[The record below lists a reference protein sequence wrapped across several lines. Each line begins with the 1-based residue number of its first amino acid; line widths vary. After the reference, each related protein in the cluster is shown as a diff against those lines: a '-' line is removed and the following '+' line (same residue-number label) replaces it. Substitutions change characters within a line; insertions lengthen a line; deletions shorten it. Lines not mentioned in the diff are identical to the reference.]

1 MSDNIA
7 DIVGGDEN
15 TVPDAADTAQ
25 DAAAAS
31 ADKGAETAQKDA
43 PAEEPKMVPLQA
55 LHEERARIKQM
66 RSELEAEK
74 RARAADMEK
83 LQKRLE
89 ILAKGPD
96 PEPPAFEQDPASHL
110 KYQLDSVQERLA
122 QQQKIDQERQQQ
134 AEQQA
139 AFQRLAQQIDASERH
154 FVQQTPDY
162 QDALQHL
169 RTMRVRELT
178 EGFGVDQ
185 SLAAQQAERELME
198 FAIANA
204 QRGVNPAEAAYRI
217 AGVRGYAKKA
227 APAQTAQEKLE
238 TQQRGA
244 AAKSLGG
251 GGSPAKGLSIEAL
264 AAMSEDE
271 FAKLTPEQWRK
282 AMGG

>member
-15 TVPDAADTAQ
+15 TVPDAADTAAQ
-25 DAAAAS
+25 DAAAAN
-31 ADKGAETAQKDA
+31 AGKGAEPAQKDTT
-43 PAEEPKMVPLQA
+43 AEEPKMVPLQA

-66 RSELEAEK
+66 RSELEAERK
-74 RARAADMEK
+74 ARASDMEK

-122 QQQKIDQERQQQ
+122 QQQKLDQERQLQ

-154 FVQQTPDY
+154 FVQQMPDY
-162 QDALQHL
+162 QDALKHL
-169 RTMRVRELT
+169 RESLKREQT
-178 EGFGVDQ
+178 EVFGLDEAQ
-185 SLAAQQAERELME
+185 AAQRVERELLD

-204 QRGVNPAEAAYRI
+204 QRGANPAEAAYRI
-217 AGVRGYAKKA
+217 AGLRGYTKKA
-227 APAQTAQEKLE
+227 AAQTAQEKLE